1 MPWLMKKWLAFSLMA
16 LWACQQTASAQ
27 QPYALVVHGGAGAD
41 PAQMEPEEIEGVKA
55 RISEVLT
62 RGLEE
67 LKGGKSALRVVEQA
81 VRALEDDP
89 WFNAGRGAALNS
101 DGEAELDA
109 AIMDGSNLHC
119 GGVADVRR
127 VKNPITLA
135 RWVMEKTPHVLL
147 VGLGADRFG
156 EESGLE
162 IVNPEYFITERAR
175 RALRKKQGTVG
186 CVALDR
192 QGHLAAATSTGGL
205 TNKRPGRV
213 GDSPIIGA
221 GTFAD
226 DRSCA
231 VSGTGVG
238 EEFIR
243 HQVAGQISQRIRLTG
258 VTLPESVRQTF
269 ADGLPDDVGGV
280 IAVNRKGEWVM
291 HFNTAGMSRG
301 VATSKGEFKVAIGKE
316 GTE

>member
-1 MPWLMKKWLAFSLMA
+1 MFGSSVFWPSGFVSKGLGLSSPTPWW
-16 LWACQQTASAQ
+16 CT
-27 QPYALVVHGGAGAD
+27 
-41 PAQMEPEEIEGVKA
+41 EGRA
-55 RISEVLT
+55 PT
-62 RGLEE
+62 RPRWKLRRSRESRPVSPRSSVGLEQLE
-67 LKGGKSALRVVEQA
+67 RRHSALRVEEA

-89 WFNAGRGAALNS
+89 GSTPVEGRPHS

-109 AIMDGSNLHC
+109 AIMDGSNLRC
-119 GGVADVRR
+119 GSVADVRR

-135 RWVMEKTPHVLL
+135 RWVVEKTPHVLL
-147 VGLGADRFG
+147 VGPGADRFG
-156 EESGLE
+156 QESGLE
-162 IVNPEYFITERAR
+162 IVDPEYFITARAR

-213 GDSPIIGA
+213 GDSPVIGA

-231 VSGTGVG
+231 VSCTGVG

-258 VTLPESVRQTF
+258 VSLPESVRQTF

-280 IAVNRKGEWVM
+280 IALNRKGEWVM
-291 HFNTAGMSRG
+291 HFNTPGMSRG
-301 VATSKGEFKVAIGKE
+301 VADSKGLFKVAIGKE
-316 GTE
+316 PS

>member
-1 MPWLMKKWLAFSLMA
+1 MKKSLMYVFLAF
-16 LWACQQTASAQ
+16 WACQTASAE
-27 QPYALVVHGGAGAD
+27 PYAIVVHGGAGAD
-41 PAQMEPEEIEGVKA
+41 PSLMEPEEIEGVKA
-55 RISEVLT
+55 RIQSVLQQ
-62 RGLEE
+62 GLAD
-67 LKGGKSALRVVEQA
+67 LKSGRPALRVVEEA
-81 VRALEDDP
+81 VRSLEDDP

-119 GGVADVRR
+119 GAVADVRR
-127 VKNPITLA
+127 TRNPITLA

-147 VGLGADRFG
+147 VGPGADRFAQQ
-156 EESGLE
+156 SGLE
-162 IVNPEYFITERAR
+162 MVDPEYFITERAR

-186 CVALDR
+186 CVALDLR
-192 QGHLAAATSTGGL
+192 GHLAAATSTGGL

-231 VSGTGVG
+231 VSCTGVG

-258 VTLPESVRQTF
+258 VSLPESVRQTF
-269 ADGLPDDVGGV
+269 ADGLPEDVGGV

-291 HFNTAGMSRG
+291 HFNTPGMSRG
-301 VATSKGEFKVAIGKE
+301 AADSQGRFEVAIGR
-316 GTE
+316 

>member
-1 MPWLMKKWLAFSLMA
+1 MKKWLCKSLLILTA
-16 LWACQQTASAQ
+16 LHGVLGAE
-27 QPYALVVHGGAGAD
+27 PYALVVHGGAGAD

-55 RISEVLT
+55 RINSVLQL
-62 RGLEE
+62 GLEH
-67 LKGGKSALRVVEQA
+67 LKSGKSALSVVEEA
-81 VRALEDDP
+81 VRSLEDDA

-101 DGEAELDA
+101 EGEAELDA
-109 AIMDGSNLHC
+109 AIMDGSNLRC

-127 VKNPITLA
+127 CKNPITLA

-147 VGLGADRFG
+147 VGPGADRFAQA
-156 EESGLE
+156 SGLE
-162 IVNPEYFITERAR
+162 IVDPEYFITERAR

-213 GDSPIIGA
+213 GDSPIVGA

-243 HQVAGQISQRIRLTG
+243 HQVASQISWRIRLNR
-258 VTLPESVRQTF
+258 VSLQEAVKQTF

-291 HFNTAGMSRG
+291 HFNTPGMSRG
-301 VATSKGEFKVAIGKE
+301 AADSSGHFEVKIGK
-316 GTE
+316 

>member
-1 MPWLMKKWLAFSLMA
+1 MKNWFCKTLLILGALHALAGA
-16 LWACQQTASAQ
+16 E
-27 QPYALVVHGGAGAD
+27 PYALVVHGGAGAD
-41 PAQMEPEEIEGVKA
+41 PAQMEPEEIAGVEA
-55 RISEVLT
+55 RINSVLQV
-62 RGLEE
+62 GLGH
-67 LKGGKSALRVVEQA
+67 LKDGKSALSVVEEA
-81 VRALEDDP
+81 VRSLEDDP

-127 VKNPITLA
+127 CKNPITLA

-147 VGLGADRFG
+147 VGPGADRFAQA
-156 EESGLE
+156 SGLE
-162 IVNPEYFITERAR
+162 IVDPEYFITERAR

-192 QGHLAAATSTGGL
+192 KGHLAAATSTGGL

-243 HQVAGQISQRIRLTG
+243 HQVASQISWRIRLTG
-258 VTLPESVRQTF
+258 VGLKEAVQQTF
-269 ADGLPDDVGGV
+269 GDGLPDDVGGI
-280 IAVNRKGEWVM
+280 IAVNRKGEWIM

-301 VATSKGEFKVAIGKE
+301 AADSSGHFEVKIGK
-316 GTE
+316 

>member
-1 MPWLMKKWLAFSLMA
+1 MKKWLAHSLVA
-16 LWACQQTASAQ
+16 LWACHHSVSAQ

-55 RISEVLT
+55 RITEVLQH
-62 RGLEE
+62 GLEQ
-67 LKGGKSALRVVEQA
+67 LKAGRSALRVVEQA
-81 VRALEDDP
+81 VRELEDDP

-101 DGEAELDA
+101 EGEAELDA

-119 GGVADVRR
+119 GAVADVRR
-127 VKNPITLA
+127 VKNPVTLA

-175 RALRKKQGTVG
+175 KALRKKQGTVG

-205 TNKRPGRV
+205 TNKRVGRV

-258 VTLPESVRQTF
+258 VSLPESVRQTF

-280 IAVNRKGEWVM
+280 IALNRKGDWVM
-291 HFNTAGMSRG
+291 HFNTVGMSRG
-301 VATSKGEFKVAIGKE
+301 MANSKGEFKVAIGRE
-316 GTE
+316 GTP

>member
-1 MPWLMKKWLAFSLMA
+1 MKKWVVWVISLLAF
-16 LWACQQTASAQ
+16 WVCQQRAGAQ

-41 PAQMEPEEIEGVKA
+41 PAQMEAEEIEGVKA
-55 RISEVLT
+55 RITEVLS
-62 RGLEE
+62 RGLEQ
-67 LKGGKSALRVVEQA
+67 LKGGHSALRVVEEA

-109 AIMDGSNLHC
+109 AIMDGSNLRC
-119 GGVADVRR
+119 GSVADVRR

-135 RWVMEKTPHVLL
+135 RWVVEKTPHVLL
-147 VGLGADRFG
+147 VGPGADRFG
-156 EESGLE
+156 QESGLE
-162 IVNPEYFITERAR
+162 IVDPEYFITARAR

-213 GDSPIIGA
+213 GDSPVIGA

-231 VSGTGVG
+231 VSCTGVG

-258 VTLPESVRQTF
+258 VSLPESVRQTF

-280 IAVNRKGEWVM
+280 IALNRKGEWVM
-291 HFNTAGMSRG
+291 HFNTPGMSRG
-301 VATSKGEFKVAIGKE
+301 VADSKGLFKVAIGKE
-316 GTE
+316 PS

>member
-1 MPWLMKKWLAFSLMA
+1 MKKSLMYVFLA
-16 LWACQQTASAQ
+16 LWACRLASAE
-27 QPYALVVHGGAGAD
+27 PYAIVVHGGAGAD
-41 PAQMEPEEIEGVKA
+41 PAQMEPEEVEGVKTRIEGV
-55 RISEVLT
+55 LQQ
-62 RGLEE
+62 GLAD
-67 LKGGKSALRVVEQA
+67 LKSGRPALRVVEEA
-81 VRALEDDP
+81 VRSLEDDP

-119 GGVADVRR
+119 GAVADVRR
-127 VKNPITLA
+127 TRNPITLA

-147 VGLGADRFG
+147 VGPGADRFAQQ
-156 EESGLE
+156 SGLE
-162 IVNPEYFITERAR
+162 MVDPEYFITERAR
-175 RALRKKQGTVG
+175 RALRKRQGTVG
-186 CVALDR
+186 CVALDIK
-192 QGHLAAATSTGGL
+192 GHLAAATSTGGL

-231 VSGTGVG
+231 VSCTGVG

-258 VTLPESVRQTF
+258 VSLAESVRLTF

-280 IAVNRKGEWVM
+280 IAVNRKGQWLM
-291 HFNTAGMSRG
+291 HFNTPGMSRG
-301 VATSKGEFKVAIGKE
+301 AADSQGHFEVAIGK
-316 GTE
+316 